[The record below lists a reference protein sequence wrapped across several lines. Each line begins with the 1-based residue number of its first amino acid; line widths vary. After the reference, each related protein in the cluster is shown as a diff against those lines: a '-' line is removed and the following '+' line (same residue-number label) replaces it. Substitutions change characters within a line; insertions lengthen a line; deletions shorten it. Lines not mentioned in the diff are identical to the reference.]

1 MKRISPVFLCFLI
14 MTFAILV
21 GCERE
26 IKEENVKLKE
36 KVTQLQAEID
46 SLNSIISKL
55 QQTDNYYYQMG
66 VSNRQ
71 NKKYEESN
79 RYLKQMIERFPK
91 SKLISDARTLIRKN
105 NNDIAQSLYDRLA
118 SAQES
123 GRYKQSNELAD
134 ELLAKFPKSSLAY
147 KAKKIKAANRR
158 KIKEKEEVALRR
170 GCDLELITW
179 SWSTTAGGSYVEARG
194 QVKNISGRSLR
205 NVEAV
210 ANFYDKNGNFITSS
224 SALIEFNPI
233 LAGQTSPFTV
243 METYNPAM
251 KKASVQFKFF
261 MGGTIPT
268 YHKKK

>member
-1 MKRISPVFLCFLI
+1 M

-21 GCERE
+21 GWERE

-36 KVTQLQAEID
+36 KVTQLQEEID
-46 SLNSIISKL
+46 RLNSIISKL
-55 QQTDNYYYQMG
+55 QQTDNYYYQMS
-66 VSNRQ
+66 VNSRQ

-79 RYLKQMIERFPK
+79 RYLEEMIERFPK
-91 SKLISDARTLIRKN
+91 SPLVTEARKLIKKN
-105 NNDIAQSLYDRLA
+105 NNDIAQSLYDKAVSSQKAGQYHR
-118 SAQES
+118 
-123 GRYKQSNELAD
+123 SNELAD

-147 KAKKIKAANRR
+147 KAKKIKAINSKKIREKKEADLR
-158 KIKEKEEVALRR
+158 K

-210 ANFYDKNGNFITSS
+210 VSFYDRNGNFITCS

-233 LAGQTSPFTV
+233 LAGQTSLFTV

-251 KKASVQFKFF
+251 KKASVQFKFL

>member
-1 MKRISPVFLCFLI
+1 
-14 MTFAILV
+14 MTFAILI
-21 GCERE
+21 GCSGE

-36 KVTQLQAEID
+36 KVTRLQAEID
-46 SLNSIISKL
+46 SLKSIISEL

-66 VSNRQ
+66 VNSRQ

-91 SKLISDARTLIRKN
+91 SKLISDARTLIGEN
-105 NNDIAQSLYDRLA
+105 NTDIAQSLYDRA
-118 SAQES
+118 VSAQKS
-123 GRYKQSNELAD
+123 GQYEQSNKLAD
-134 ELLAKFPKSSLAY
+134 ELLTKFPGSSLAY
-147 KAKKIKAANRR
+147 KAKQIKAANQR
-158 KIKEKEEVALRR
+158 KMKEEEEAALRR

-179 SWSTTAGGSYVEARG
+179 SLSTTAGGSYVEARG
-194 QVKNISGRSLR
+194 LVKNISDRSLR

-224 SALIEFNPI
+224 SALIKFNPI

-251 KKASVQFKFF
+251 KKASIQFKFL

-268 YHKKK
+268 YQKK